1 VSEFSLS
8 TDRLLLREWRD
19 EDREL
24 FATMNADP
32 VVMEYFV
39 SPLSRLQSDS
49 LVDVFRDEF
58 ADKGFCP
65 WAVELRDTDTF
76 IGFVGLHT
84 VSDKMTFAPAVEVGW
99 RLAKAYWGLGYAS
112 EAGAASL
119 HFAFQT
125 LQLDEVVSFTSVIN
139 IRSQR
144 VMTRIGMK
152 RDETSNFEHPSV
164 PVGNPLRSHVLYRT
178 RSVAGAA

>member
-1 VSEFSLS
+1 
-8 TDRLLLREWRD
+8 
-19 EDREL
+19 
-24 FATMNADP
+24 
-32 VVMEYFV
+32 MEYFV
-39 SPLSRLQSDS
+39 SPLSRSQSDS

-65 WAVELRDTDTF
+65 WAVELRDTERF

-84 VSDKMTFAPAVEVGW
+84 VSDEMTFAPAVEVGW

-112 EAGAASL
+112 EAGGASL
-119 HFAFQT
+119 RFAFQT
-125 LQLDEVVSFTSVIN
+125 LHLDEVVSFTSVSN

-144 VMTRIGMK
+144 VMTRIGME

-164 PVGNPLRSHVLYRT
+164 PVGNPLRPHLLYRT
-178 RSVAGAA
+178 RSVSGAA